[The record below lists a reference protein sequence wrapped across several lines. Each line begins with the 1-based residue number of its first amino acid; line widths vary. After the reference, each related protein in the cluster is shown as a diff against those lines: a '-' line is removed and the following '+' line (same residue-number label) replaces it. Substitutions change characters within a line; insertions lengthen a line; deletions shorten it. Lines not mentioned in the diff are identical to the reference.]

1 MLGNHS
7 KLCVRVGVMLNH
19 QRVSGFKPLLW
30 PLWLQGVMAESM
42 PSTNHVLLRSNRD
55 AVPNTV
61 DGSALSVCTGILV
74 HQENV
79 EQL

>member
-30 PLWLQGVMAESM
+30 LLWLHGSM